1 MTEEENLS
9 VVTEDVASP
18 PESEKEQ
25 PDQQDDQEDD
35 SEQAQRR
42 ESDQEYNWR
51 ETRRSMDDLRRQ
63 NDELRYKVDQLS
75 TPKSPPQDDDLAN
88 LRKDDIITVEQ
99 AQRLAEKMAKTV
111 AEKAIRERE
120 AQTMGERLEARYP
133 DFDDVVSQQNIEILR
148 TQEPE
153 LFASIQG
160 LAHDQYAQAVAAYK
174 LIKRVGFKGDSIEMA
189 RNKAK
194 IAENTKKPIPVQTVT
209 KQSSAIGDVHRFDSG
224 LTADLKK
231 QLHREMMAASKG

>member
-9 VVTEDVASP
+9 VATEEITPP
-18 PESEKEQ
+18 PESEQEQ
-25 PDQQDDQEDD
+25 PDLKEDQEVAQ
-35 SEQAQRR
+35 EQPQRR

-63 NDELRYKVDQLS
+63 NEELRYKVDQLS
-75 TPKSPPQDDDLAN
+75 APKPQEDLLAT

-99 AQRLAEKMAKTV
+99 AERLAEKKAKEI

-120 AQTMGERLEARYP
+120 GQMMGERLEARYP
-133 DFDDVVSQQNIEILR
+133 DFDQVVNQENIEILR
-148 TQEPE
+148 NQEPE
-153 LFASIQG
+153 LFASVQG

-174 LIKRVGFKGDSIEMA
+174 LLKRIGIKGDSLEMA

-194 IAENTKKPIPVQTVT
+194 IAENTKKPVPVQTVT
-209 KQSSAIGDVHRFDSG
+209 KQSAAIGDVHRFDAG
-224 LTADLKK
+224 LTPDLKR
-231 QLHREMMAASKG
+231 QLYKEMQDASRRG